1 MAGAIRPDDWN
12 LPLLIH
18 VLGAMMLV
26 GALVLAGAAM
36 ALAWRNGSAPLARLS
51 YRALLLGAIP
61 SWILMRAGA
70 EWIASKE
77 DLTADSDLSWIS
89 IGFTTADAGIVV
101 LLVAT
106 LCAGLALRRARRNE
120 GAAGLGR
127 ASAVLVSLLVVAY
140 VVVIWAMTTKPI

>member
-1 MAGAIRPDDWN
+1 
-12 LPLLIH
+12 
-18 VLGAMMLV
+18 MMLV